1 MSTRTDDKCTIPIS
15 TSLTS
20 PVQSI
25 ITIISWLTHLG
36 SVKQSIYTNFIYF
49 SERRK
54 DESTSSCSPA
64 VLELTIVFL
73 LRGIYSYFLNSRG
86 ILSTWNDKTKTLIL
100 SWTYMFLNSSN
111 LRSVPVYKKT
121 NIFLSMSFKKSC
133 TFICNYKKKYT
144 LVEKG
149 MLLPHWTSANMASS
163 SRSNSS
169 GGEAASAIMKF
180 TY

>member
-1 MSTRTDDKCTIPIS
+1 MKTCRPGQMINVPYPYQQAWPLLYNLLLLSFHDWHTWVRLS
-15 TSLTS
+15 NL
-20 PVQSI
+20 
-25 ITIISWLTHLG
+25 
-36 SVKQSIYTNFIYF
+36 YTNFIYF

-133 TFICNYKKKYT
+133 TFICNYKKKVHTCRKRNVVTT
-144 LVEKG
+144 LD
-149 MLLPHWTSANMASS
+149 LC
-163 SRSNSS
+163 
-169 GGEAASAIMKF
+169 
-180 TY
+180 